1 MPAPGVQRVGDFN
14 SKGGLALGPG
24 HNNVLINGRPAL
36 KPNTPFTPHIGCNF
50 KFPIHCA
57 GVVGIMGGSPSVR
70 ANGIPLITDGD
81 KDSCMDARQGGSPNV
96 RAPGGAGL
104 GGALGSL
111 GVAVVGALI

>member
-1 MPAPGVQRVGDFN
+1 MPGVQRVGDLN
-14 SKGGLALGPG
+14 AGGGVALGPG

-36 KPNTPFTPHIGCNF
+36 LPNTPFTPHAGCNP
-50 KFPIHCA
+50 KFPIHCV

-70 ANGIPLITDGD
+70 ANGIPLVTDGD
-81 KDSCMDARQGGSPNV
+81 KDSCMHARQGGSPNV